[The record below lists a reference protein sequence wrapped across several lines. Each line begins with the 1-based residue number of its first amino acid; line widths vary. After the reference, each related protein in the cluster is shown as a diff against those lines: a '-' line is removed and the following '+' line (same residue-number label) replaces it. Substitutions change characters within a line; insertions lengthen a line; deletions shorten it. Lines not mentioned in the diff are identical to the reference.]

1 MTKKPFDYEEFKK
14 SFASRFKESKS
25 LLGKDG
31 ALTPLIKEFLEEAL
45 VGVYSGDIDPLFRE
59 VDPT

>member
-1 MTKKPFDYEEFKK
+1 MNKKPFDYEEFKK
-14 SFASRFKESKS
+14 SFATRFKESKS

-45 VGVYSGDIDPLFRE
+45 AGKLEAHIEESEEPAA
-59 VDPT
+59 

>member
-1 MTKKPFDYEEFKK
+1 MTKLPFDYEEFKK
-14 SFASRFKESKS
+14 SFASRFKESKQ

-45 VGVYSGDIDPLFRE
+45 VGELEAHIES
-59 VDPT
+59 